1 MPNQMSPEQFYRTA
15 RRLNARLLSLEKLA
29 ENPTYKNVLNYA
41 YKHAIRDIQAF
52 NPTGK
57 RFPTKMPENYQ
68 DYQKVVGAM
77 RRFDKRPTSYV
88 SKVKNIYKRRA
99 KSFSENVD
107 GVDLTEDDLMKL
119 FETGLFHELIE
130 EFGSK
135 TAQKMLAV
143 IDRDASSILEAIK
156 KGRNIVFSD
165 EIYGERLNKFFS
177 EREDVTD
184 MLRRYVQYRSKSKE

>member
-1 MPNQMSPEQFYRTA
+1 MSNQMSPEQFYKMA

-29 ENPTYKNVLNYA
+29 ENSTYKNVLNYA

-77 RRFDKRPTSYV
+77 RRFDKRPTSYM
-88 SKVKNIYKRRA
+88 SKVKNIYGRRA
-99 KSFSENVD
+99 KSFSKNVD
-107 GVDLTEDDLMKL
+107 GVDFTASDLMKL
-119 FETGLFHELIE
+119 FETGLFHELSE

-135 TAQKMLAV
+135 TAQKMIAV
-143 IDRDASSILEAIK
+143 VERDANSILDAIK
-156 KGRNIVFSD
+156 KGNNIIFTD

-177 EREDVTD
+177 EHEDVTD
-184 MLRRYVQYRSKSKE
+184 MLYRYLHRD